1 MILPIRE
8 LRASRVR
15 LESSFSLSL
24 SLLRYLVIS
33 MRWDVPSVAD
43 CTLHSHLHIFAV
55 DPSPRPKIVGT
66 DRKTNPRG
74 DLLMRSIH
82 LSLSFSRGNGVVK
95 WSVLVKK

>member
-1 MILPIRE
+1 
-8 LRASRVR
+8 
-15 LESSFSLSL
+15 
-24 SLLRYLVIS
+24 

-82 LSLSFSRGNGVVK
+82 LSLFLAGMVLLSGVCWLKNRHFTPQVHASGVAMEGAG
-95 WSVLVKK
+95 WPAG